1 MRAVI
6 VTQPGGPEA
15 LEIVDAPTPSP
26 GPKQVRIKVEAA
38 TVNPIDAATRQGY
51 RYEPGAT
58 RGLGWD
64 VAGTVDAIGADVEE
78 FRVGDS
84 VIGIEDRMLVP
95 LGTQADYVVL
105 DTDHVAAA
113 PTTVGV
119 AEAATIPLN
128 GLTALQA
135 LDLLELSAGE
145 TLLVTGAGGAVGSYA
160 IELAVARGIKVTGL
174 ASASDEGAIRAL
186 GATGFVARG
195 EELPSGFDAVL
206 DTALIGDAAL
216 SATRDGGRF
225 AWLISQGGPTAERG
239 IVVHS
244 VRMRGNARQLAQLVD
259 LVDERKLTVRVAETF
274 PLDEVQNAHKRLAD
288 GGIRG
293 RLVLLP

>member
-1 MRAVI
+1 MRAAI

-15 LEIVDAPTPSP
+15 VEILDVPTPVP

-51 RYEPGAT
+51 RYEPGAK

-64 VAGTVDAIGADVEE
+64 VAGTVDAVGTDVEE
-78 FRVGDS
+78 FEVGDA

-95 LGTQADYVVL
+95 LGTQAEYVVL
-105 DTDHVAAA
+105 NTDHVAAA
-113 PTTVGV
+113 PTTVGAV
-119 AEAATIPLN
+119 EAATIPLN

-135 LDLLELSAGE
+135 LGLLELSAGQ
-145 TLLVTGAGGAVGSYA
+145 TLLITGAAGAVGSYA
-160 IELAVARGIKVTGL
+160 IELAAARGIQVTAQ
-174 ASASDEGAIRAL
+174 ASASDEPALRAL
-186 GATGFVARG
+186 GATGFVDRND
-195 EELPSGFDAVL
+195 ELPTGFDAVL
-206 DTALIGDAAL
+206 DTALIGDAAVA
-216 SATRDGGRF
+216 ATRDGGRF
-225 AWLISQGGPTAERG
+225 AWLLSQAGPETQRG
-239 IVVHS
+239 IDVNL
-244 VRMRGNARQLAQLVD
+244 VRVRGDADQSAHLVR
-259 LVDERKLTVRVAETF
+259 LVDEGKLTVRVAETF